1 MNIKSADKR
10 PHRYC
15 VARRLEAYCT
25 VCSDA
30 LANYV
35 TDNDGCTAEYDIS
48 ALKLK
53 PQNSTN

>member
-15 VARRLEAYCT
+15 VARSLEAYCT

-35 TDNDGCTAEYDIS
+35 TDNDGCTSLNMTSER
-48 ALKLK
+48 
-53 PQNSTN
+53 